1 MPVSE
6 RSGAHMRLGIPLF
19 LATAAHGVA
28 PAPAC
33 HRGAS
38 LIRDAAA
45 IPRKAVIATAVGL
58 AVGRVTRL
66 ADPFQPRRLLVV
78 GGGLTSAAILRR
90 LGYVTV
96 HTSTIGRHLGR
107 LQRLWTTSGTRA
119 GSRIDASASETPA
132 ERRTAASLWAIASR
146 LGGRGRLRGSPPAP
160 TKPSDPPAAAAP
172 HSARRKRTPLG
183 FRRLGRAAV
192 AGLTAACSS
201 GGLAFGVRR
210 GYRASLAIPRMY
222 WARPGRLRPV

>member
-1 MPVSE
+1 MAVTVP
-6 RSGAHMRLGIPLF
+6 GAFHSS
-19 LATAAHGVA
+19 LAAGCHQLSPAVTSCHQLSPAVVAAVVA
-28 PAPAC
+28 A
-33 HRGAS
+33 
-38 LIRDAAA
+38 
-45 IPRKAVIATAVGL
+45 
-58 AVGRVTRL
+58 
-66 ADPFQPRRLLVV
+66 PRRLLVV
-78 GGGLTSAAILRR
+78 GAGLTSAAILRP

-146 LGGRGRLRGSPPAP
+146 LGGR
-160 TKPSDPPAAAAP
+160 
-172 HSARRKRTPLG
+172 
-183 FRRLGRAAV
+183 AAV

>member
-1 MPVSE
+1 
-6 RSGAHMRLGIPLF
+6 MRLGIPLF

-146 LGGRGRLRGSPPAP
+146 LGGR
-160 TKPSDPPAAAAP
+160 
-172 HSARRKRTPLG
+172 
-183 FRRLGRAAV
+183 AAV